1 MSDMIW
7 EVIFVSCYSV
17 LMQGSVTIDPIL
29 NIPIVKPGDDLSN
42 LLVDAVKASAIK
54 LEVDDILCVASK
66 VVSVAENR
74 FIRLDTITPSDEA
87 IRLHERAKSKDPRV
101 LHLILNE
108 TGNDTENI
116 RINGNWIGARTKI
129 GRVLTSAG
137 VDKVDENTVLLL
149 PIDPDA
155 SAKTIALAIQESFGA
170 QIGVLITDSDGRED
184 IAGATQLSIG
194 TYGVP
199 PIRRQNGTEETICDM
214 LAAAAGLVMGQR
226 GVNIPATIIRGFV
239 YEFTNTAKLSDAN

>member
-1 MSDMIW
+1 MH
-7 EVIFVSCYSV
+7 
-17 LMQGSVTIDPIL
+17 GTVTIEPIL
-29 NIPIVKPGDDLSN
+29 NIPMVKPGNDLAN
-42 LLVDAVKASAIK
+42 LLVNSIKASAIK
-54 LEVDDILCVASK
+54 LEVGDILCVASK

-74 FIRLDTITPSDEA
+74 FIRLDTITPTDEA
-87 IRLHERAKSKDPRV
+87 NRLHDHVQSKDPRV
-101 LHLILNE
+101 LQLILDE
-108 TGNDTENI
+108 AGNDTENI

-149 PIDPDA
+149 PSNPDA
-155 SAKTIALAIQESFGA
+155 SAKTIAIAIRESFGV
-170 QIGVLITDSDGRED
+170 QISVLITDSDGRED

-194 TYGVP
+194 AYGVA

-226 GVNIPATIIRGFV
+226 GVNIPAAIISGFT
-239 YEFTNTAKLSDAN
+239 YEFTETAKLADAY

>member
-1 MSDMIW
+1 M
-7 EVIFVSCYSV
+7 
-17 LMQGSVTIDPIL
+17 LGSVTIEPIL
-29 NIPIVKPGDDLSN
+29 DIPMVKLGDDLAN
-42 LLVDAVKASAIK
+42 LLVNEIKASAMK
-54 LEVDDILCVASK
+54 LEVGDILCVASK
-66 VVSVAENR
+66 VVSIAENR
-74 FIRLDTITPSDEA
+74 FIKLDTISPTDEA
-87 IRLHERAKSKDPRV
+87 IRLHDRVQSKDPRV
-101 LHLILNE
+101 IQLILNE
-108 TGNDTENI
+108 AGNETENI

-137 VDKVDENTVLLL
+137 VDKVDDNTVLLL
-149 PIDPDA
+149 PSDPDA
-155 SAKTIALAIQESFGA
+155 SAKTIALTIQESLGV

-226 GVNIPATIIRGFV
+226 GVNIPAAIIRGSA
-239 YEFTNTAKLSDAN
+239 YEFTETAKLADAY

>member
-1 MSDMIW
+1 
-7 EVIFVSCYSV
+7 
-17 LMQGSVTIDPIL
+17 MQGSVTIEPIL
-29 NIPIVKPGDDLSN
+29 NIPIVKPGDELAN
-42 LLVDAVKASAIK
+42 LLVNSIKASAIK
-54 LEVDDILCVASK
+54 LEADDILCVASK
-66 VVSVAENR
+66 VVSIAENR
-74 FIRLDTITPSDEA
+74 FIKLDTIFPTDAATRLHNRVQSKDLRVLQLILDEA
-87 IRLHERAKSKDPRV
+87 
-101 LHLILNE
+101 
-108 TGNDTENI
+108 GNDTENI
-116 RINGNWIGARTKI
+116 RITGNWIGARTKI

-155 SAKTIALAIQESFGA
+155 SAKTISTAIQKSFGV

-199 PIRRQNGTEETICDM
+199 PIRRQNGNEETICDM

-226 GVNIPATIIRGFV
+226 GINIPAAIISGFT
-239 YEFTNTAKLSDAN
+239 YEFTKTAKLSDAY